1 MNNKT
6 EKSKVISVRL
16 TNNTLFLLDETVRT
30 NRSFKRNAVIEQI
43 LKSVLANFT
52 KSQIREMLKYWS
64 PRGIKYTTEFKIS
77 DETPRF

>member
-6 EKSKVISVRL
+6 EKTKVISVRL
-16 TNNTLFLLDETVRT
+16 TNHTLFLLDETVRT
-30 NRSFKRNAVIEQI
+30 NFSYKRNQVIEQI

-64 PRGIKYTTEFKIS
+64 PSGIKYTTEFKIS
-77 DETPRF
+77 DEAARF